1 MPFSENLIRLQKDNC
16 VTNYRLS
23 RDLKVH
29 PTTVQNWREGRQP
42 LLEHAKKVADYFG
55 KTIEE
60 MME

>member
-1 MPFSENLIRLQKDNC
+1 MPFSENLIKLQKEKC

-29 PTTVQNWREGRQP
+29 ATTVQNWREGRQP
-42 LLEHAKKVADYFG
+42 LLEHAKRVADYFG